1 VLYTPNN
8 SSYVGSD
15 TFTYTV
21 TSGGVNETATVTITM
36 TNSAPVVASEHVSV
50 AEDNSLSGSGTT
62 GLYNDS
68 DPDGDTLTVTT
79 FKIGSQTYNAGDTA
93 TIAGKGTLVVNA
105 DGSYTF
111 TPLPDWNGTVPQV
124 TYTVSDGRTNG
135 AVTTTLDITV
145 TPVADTTQIP
155 RGGGHYR
162 RIG

>member
-1 VLYTPNN
+1 MANDSFSNSDKTLTSVTQGARGSVSIVNGKVLYTPNN

-62 GLYNDS
+62 GLLYNDS

-111 TPLPDWNGTVPQV
+111 TPLPTGTAP
-124 TYTVSDGRTNG
+124 
-135 AVTTTLDITV
+135 
-145 TPVADTTQIP
+145 
-155 RGGGHYR
+155 YR
-162 RIG
+162 R